1 MGSQDATFVGRPIID
16 GKIVLEAP
24 EVTYPGNRAAK
35 VPIIV
40 GANSADLGF
49 VSASAKDPLFAT
61 FGARADA
68 ARRIYDP
75 DGSLDVRTIAAA
87 IGMDQLMSEPAR
99 LTAQLF
105 AGQGLPAYQYRFS
118 YVAQSMR
125 KTWMGGAPHASEIPF
140 VFDTVT
146 VKYGKDLTAK
156 DADLARAIHAYWAN
170 FVKTGDPNGPGLAI
184 WSRYAPLSDRILD
197 FTATGPVAKPDPW
210 KSRLDVI
217 AAAADG
223 GTSGT
228 P

>member
-1 MGSQDATFVGRPIID
+1 
-16 GKIVLEAP
+16 
-24 EVTYPGNRAAK
+24 

-49 VSASAKDPLFAT
+49 VSASTKEQLFAA

-68 ARRIYDP
+68 ARRAYDP

-87 IGMDQLMSEPAR
+87 IGMDQLMTEPAR
-99 LTAQLF
+99 LTAEVF
-105 AGQGLPAYQYRFS
+105 AAQGLPAYQYRFS

-140 VFDTVT
+140 VFDTVAI
-146 VKYGKDLTAK
+146 KYGKDLTAK

-170 FVKTGDPNGPGLAI
+170 FVKTGDPSAAGLPT
-184 WSRYAPLSDRILD
+184 WPRYAPVSDQILD

-217 AAAADG
+217 AGAADG